1 MTKFQEKEMMKKTP
15 FAKSSWYDV
24 LINYIPEPNKRTH
37 VGVKKKITS
46 LFKTN
51 KIKDFNNATY
61 ANNAYKTERTKKSE
75 KKKSKDDKIRNVG
88 NLFKVKIVK

>member
-37 VGVKKKITS
+37 VGIKKKIMS

-51 KIKDFNNATY
+51 KIKD
-61 ANNAYKTERTKKSE
+61 ANNAYKTERNQKIR
-75 KKKSKDDKIRNVG
+75 KKKNQKTTK
-88 NLFKVKIVK
+88 LEM